1 MVDPPGGQ
9 LWYGRQGLPVVDGD
23 GGQGGVLLPVEG
35 VGRGQALALV
45 LCGGVVG
52 QGLVVA
58 SPHLRWLEGSQ
69 GYCFPGF

>member
-1 MVDPPGGQ
+1 MVDTTGGQ

-35 VGRGQALALV
+35 VRRRQALALI
-45 LCGGVVG
+45 LCGRVMG

-58 SPHLRWLEGSQ
+58 GPQVWWLEGS
-69 GYCFPGF
+69 